1 MKLFR
6 IIGIFVLLAFLTG
19 CTLVNQLRLRNS
31 NDHLEPIWNDN
42 ATLSSLKTEYDGEKP
57 YIYVS
62 INGIDN
68 FKMLV
73 DTGASITILQ
83 DTDKVK
89 ALGLKRGYDLA
100 LSGWGDEED
109 SPAFQSELS
118 NIALG
123 QANFNEVNIAY
134 LPTSLTK
141 YFLRAD
147 EAVYDGVIGHDLM
160 KHFNWK
166 FDKRDNHIQISS
178 TQFKVPE
185 STVTLPIDTFFSKL
199 YIEST
204 IDMGNN
210 QVLDRELII
219 DTGSRHYLK
228 LNNTYMVDN
237 DIKLPGTSIT
247 AVDFGLSGR
256 ATHQRITVPSLSL
269 ADLTI
274 DNVKANVIKSDEDDD
289 FWIVGSAL
297 LNQYISIVDYQNERL
312 HLIAYP
318 NTEFRTRYNL
328 LGLELRK
335 TTGGEFVVRYLFP
348 DIVSDEAGIK
358 EGDLI
363 TRIDGKNSQ
372 EITLE
377 DWLDITNTIGEH
389 ELCWQRQE
397 LVCRILIAKPV
408 VGYSVGVD

>member
-1 MKLFR
+1 MKLR
-6 IIGIFVLLAFLTG
+6 RTIGTFVLLTFLSG
-19 CTLVNQLRLRNS
+19 CTLVNQLRLRNA
-31 NDHLEPIWNDN
+31 NDHLEPIWNGN

-62 INGIDN
+62 INGIED

-109 SPAFQSELS
+109 SPAYQSELS

-123 QANFNEVNIAY
+123 QAKFNKVNIAFM
-134 LPTSLTK
+134 PTSLTK

-166 FDKRDNHIQISS
+166 FDKRENHIQISS
-178 TQFKVPE
+178 TQFEVSE
-185 STVTLPIDTFFSKL
+185 SAVTLPIDIFFSKL

-210 QVLDRELII
+210 QILDRELII

-228 LNNTYMVDN
+228 LNNTYIQDN
-237 DIKLPGTSIT
+237 NIQLPDASIT

-269 ADLTI
+269 AELNI
-274 DNVKANVIKSDEDDD
+274 DHVKANVIKSDDDDD

-297 LNQYISIVDYQNERL
+297 LNQYVSIVDYQNEQL

-318 NTEFRTRYNL
+318 NHQFKTRYNL

-335 TTGGEFVVRYLFP
+335 ITSGEFVVRYLFP
-348 DIVSDEAGIK
+348 DIVNPSIDIR

-363 TRIDGKNSQ
+363 TRINGKNSQ
-372 EITLE
+372 EISLE
-377 DWLDITNTIGEH
+377 DWLGITNTVGNH
-389 ELCWQRQE
+389 EICWQKDTVICE
-397 LVCRILIAKPV
+397 VFVAKPV
-408 VGYSVGVD
+408 IGYSD

>member
-1 MKLFR
+1 MRLVQIFFS
-6 IIGIFVLLAFLTG
+6 FVLLALLSG
-19 CTLVNQLRLRNS
+19 CTLINQLRLRNA
-31 NDHLEPIWNDN
+31 NDHLEPVWQENVN
-42 ATLSSLKTEYDGEKP
+42 QSSLKTEYHGEKP
-57 YIYVS
+57 YVYIS
-62 INGIDN
+62 INGVDN

-83 DTDKVK
+83 DTAKVK
-89 ALGLKRGYDLA
+89 ALGLTRGYDLA
-100 LSGWGDEED
+100 LRGWGDED
-109 SPAFQSELS
+109 NSPAYQTELS

-123 QANFNEVNIAY
+123 QASFNEVNIAFM
-134 LPTSLTK
+134 PVSLTK

-166 FDKRDNHIQISS
+166 FDKRNNHIQISNAPIEI
-178 TQFKVPE
+178 PE
-185 STVTLPIDTFFSKL
+185 SAVSLPIDTFFSKL

-210 QVLDRELII
+210 QILDHELII

-228 LNNTYMVDN
+228 LNNTYMQDN

-256 ATHQRITVPSLSL
+256 AIHQRITVPNLSL
-269 ADLTI
+269 AELSI
-274 DNVKANVIKSDEDDD
+274 NNVKTNMIKSDDDD
-289 FWIVGSAL
+289 NFWIVGSAL
-297 LNQYISIVDYQNERL
+297 LNQYISIIDYQNEQL
-312 HLIAYP
+312 HLFAYP
-318 NTEFRTRYNL
+318 NTEFRSRYNL

-348 DIVSDEAGIK
+348 DIVSKQSGIK

-372 EITLE
+372 DISLE
-377 DWLDITNTIGEH
+377 DWLDITNTVGEH
-389 ELCWQRQE
+389 ELCWQREE
-397 LVCRILIAKPV
+397 LVCRVFMAEPI
-408 VGYSVGVD
+408 VGYSALQ

>member
-1 MKLFR
+1 MMLFR
-6 IIGIFVLLAFLTG
+6 ITSILLLLAVVSG

-31 NDHLEPIWNDN
+31 NDHLEPIWKDN
-42 ATLSSLKTEYDGEKP
+42 ITQSPIKTAYDGEKP
-57 YIYVS
+57 YVYVS
-62 INGIDN
+62 INGVDD

-89 ALGLKRGYDLA
+89 SLGLKRGYDLA
-100 LSGWGDEED
+100 LSGWGDEES
-109 SPAFQSELS
+109 SPAYQAELS
-118 NIALG
+118 DIVLG
-123 QANFNEVNIAY
+123 HASFNEVNIAFM
-134 LPTSLTK
+134 PVSLTK

-166 FDKRDNHIQISS
+166 FDKRNNHIQISS
-178 TQFKVPE
+178 TPIEFPE
-185 STVTLPIDTFFSKL
+185 SAVTLPIDTFFSKL

-210 QVLDRELII
+210 QILERELII

-228 LNNTYMVDN
+228 LNNTYMQDN
-237 DIKLPGTSIT
+237 DIILPGTSIT

-269 ADLTI
+269 AELSI
-274 DNVKANVIKSDEDDD
+274 DNVKANVIKSDDDD
-289 FWIVGSAL
+289 NFWIVGSAL
-297 LNQYISIVDYQNERL
+297 LNQYISVVDYKNQQL

-318 NTEFRTRYNL
+318 NTEFKTRYNL

-335 TTGGEFVVRYLFP
+335 IINGEFVVRYLFP
-348 DIVSDEAGIK
+348 DILNPKIELK

-363 TRIDGKNSQ
+363 TRIDGKSSQ
-372 EITLE
+372 EISLE
-377 DWLDITNTIGEH
+377 DWLDITNTVGEH
-389 ELCWQRQE
+389 EICWQREE
-397 LVCRILIAKPV
+397 LVCRVFVAEPL
-408 VGYSVGVD
+408 VGYSVRAD

>member
-1 MKLFR
+1 MKLR
-6 IIGIFVLLAFLTG
+6 RTIGTFVLLTFLSG
-19 CTLVNQLRLRNS
+19 CTLVNQLRLRNA
-31 NDHLEPIWNDN
+31 NDHLEPIWNGN

-57 YIYVS
+57 YIYIS
-62 INGIDN
+62 INGIED

-109 SPAFQSELS
+109 SPAYQSELS

-123 QANFNEVNIAY
+123 QAKFNKVNIAFM
-134 LPTSLTK
+134 PTSLTK

-166 FDKRDNHIQISS
+166 FDKRENHIQISS
-178 TQFKVPE
+178 TQFEVSE
-185 STVTLPIDTFFSKL
+185 SAVTLPIDIFFSKL

-210 QVLDRELII
+210 QILDRELII

-228 LNNTYMVDN
+228 LNNTYIQDN
-237 DIKLPGTSIT
+237 NIQLPDASIT

-269 ADLTI
+269 AELNI
-274 DNVKANVIKSDEDDD
+274 DHVKANVIKSDDDDD

-297 LNQYISIVDYQNERL
+297 LNQYVSIVDYQNEQL

-318 NTEFRTRYNL
+318 NHQFKTRYNL

-335 TTGGEFVVRYLFP
+335 ITSGEFVVRYLFP
-348 DIVSDEAGIK
+348 DIVNPSIDIK

-363 TRIDGKNSQ
+363 TRINGKNSQ
-372 EITLE
+372 QISLE
-377 DWLDITNTIGEH
+377 DWLGITNTVGNH
-389 ELCWQRQE
+389 EICWQKDTVICE
-397 LVCRILIAKPV
+397 VFVAKPV
-408 VGYSVGVD
+408 IGYSD